1 MRHRED
7 NRNSIEVVRFDNIGR
22 PLDVYENGVLV
33 MKDGKDLRVRR
44 FGFGLDSLLLL
55 VLGGLFFASYA
66 GKEIG
71 FLLGVCIPLAVFAY
85 IGERIWSK
93 HGQFAAFVSVALMVY
108 VFTTEWGSQFMA
120 NTIEFFT
127 NLQKVSYGMG
137 LFVVGAMFIWSLRR
151 GK

>member
-1 MRHRED
+1 MRRNTREIVQAEIVEED
-7 NRNSIEVVRFDNIGR
+7 EYGYPIERTQRKRGGI
-22 PLDVYENGVLV
+22 
-33 MKDGKDLRVRR
+33 
-44 FGFGLDSLLLL
+44 GFGMDSLLLL

-71 FLLGVCIPLAVFAY
+71 FLLGVCIPLAIFAY

-93 HGQFAAFVSVALMVY
+93 HGQFAAFASVALMVY
-108 VFTTEWGSQFMA
+108 VFTTEWGSQFMS

-137 LFVVGAMFIWSLRR
+137 LFVIGAMFIWSLRR